1 MRTSTS
7 PWISS
12 TACCPRAPCSRSSGW
27 CTPWLARCSSFSLG
41 RCGSRPHAFPDTATR
56 PTCCASWLGHSSI
69 SWWGRLRSPPAYTC
83 SRYSCRA
90 TGAPHWRPPEAM
102 TEALVGLAA
111 MMLLAFVRIPIAVAM
126 AVVGVVGY
134 AYMRDWSWSGALAMA
149 QTKVYETGRNYTLS
163 VVPLFI
169 LMGNF
174 VTRAGMSQELFRA
187 AYAFIGHLRGGLA
200 MATIVGCAGFGAICG
215 SSIATAATF
224 AKVAYPS
231 MKKFGYSD
239 ALATGAIASGGTLG
253 ILIPP
258 STIMVIYGIMT
269 GTSIGKLFAAG
280 VLPGILATVLL
291 CLAVQYVT
299 WRDPAAGPRGE
310 RLSWKERFDT
320 LQGFGWF
327 AAVGVAVVGAAQLRW
342 IESDDAAV
350 LGALA
355 VFGLSLVYKGVTSVI
370 ALFALVMGGIYGG
383 VFTAVEGAGVGAFG
397 ALIFAFARRSLT
409 WQGLYAAL
417 VESARTTSMLFL
429 ILIGA
434 LMFAEFVN
442 ITSMPDDLKNFIER
456 LQVSPVVVVATI
468 MVIYV
473 VLGTAMEELSM
484 ILLTVPVFFPL
495 IVHLGVDPIWF
506 GILIVV
512 VVEIGLI
519 SPPVGMNLFVLN
531 TLLPQVPTRVIFRG
545 VLPFMTID
553 CVRLAILIAFPI
565 ISTWLP
571 SLMK

>member
-1 MRTSTS
+1 
-7 PWISS
+7 
-12 TACCPRAPCSRSSGW
+12 
-27 CTPWLARCSSFSLG
+27 
-41 RCGSRPHAFPDTATR
+41 
-56 PTCCASWLGHSSI
+56 
-69 SWWGRLRSPPAYTC
+69 
-83 SRYSCRA
+83 
-90 TGAPHWRPPEAM
+90 M
-102 TEALVGLAA
+102 TETLVGLAA
-111 MMLLAFVRIPIAVAM
+111 MMLLAFLRLPIALSM
-126 AVVGVVGY
+126 GLVGVIGY
-134 AYMRDWSWSGALAMA
+134 AYMRDWSFAAALAAA
-149 QTKVYETGRNYTLS
+149 QTKLYETGRNYTLS

-239 ALATGAIASGGTLG
+239 GLATGAIAAGGTLG

-269 GTSIGKLFAAG
+269 GTSIGHLFAAG
-280 VLPGILATVLL
+280 ILPGILATVLL
-291 CLAVQYVT
+291 CLAVRYVA
-299 WRDPAAGPRGE
+299 WRNPEAAPRGE
-310 RLSWKERFDT
+310 RVSWKERFAT
-320 LQGFGWF
+320 LEGLGWF
-327 AAVGVAVVGAAQLRW
+327 VAVGVAVIGAAQLRW
-342 IESDDAAV
+342 LPADDAAV

-355 VFGLSLVYKGVTSVI
+355 VFGLSLIYKGITSVV

-397 ALIFAFARRSLT
+397 AMVFALARRSLS
-409 WQGLYAAL
+409 WKGLYGAL
-417 VESARTTSMLFL
+417 LESARTTSMLFL

-442 ITSMPDDLKNFIER
+442 ITSMPDDLKNFVTR
-456 LQVSPVVVVATI
+456 LRISPILVVAVI
-468 MVIYV
+468 MMIYV
-473 VLGTAMEELSM
+473 LLGTAMEELSM
-484 ILLTVPVFFPL
+484 ILLTVPIFFPL
-495 IVHLGVDPIWF
+495 IVHMGLDPIWF
-506 GILIVV
+506 GVLIVV

-531 TLLPQVPTRVIFRG
+531 TLLPQVPTRTIFYG
-545 VLPFMTID
+545 VLPFMAVD
-553 CVRLAILIAFPI
+553 CVRLAILIAFPA
-565 ISTWLP
+565 ISLYLP
-571 SLMK
+571 SLMR

>member
-1 MRTSTS
+1 MAEGL
-7 PWISS
+7 I
-12 TACCPRAPCSRSSGW
+12 
-27 CTPWLARCSSFSLG
+27 
-41 RCGSRPHAFPDTATR
+41 
-56 PTCCASWLGHSSI
+56 
-69 SWWGRLRSPPAYTC
+69 
-83 SRYSCRA
+83 
-90 TGAPHWRPPEAM
+90 
-102 TEALVGLAA
+102 GLAA
-111 MMLLAFVRIPIAVAM
+111 MLLIAFLRVPIALAM
-126 AVVGVVGY
+126 GIVGIVGY
-134 AYMRDWSWSGALAMA
+134 AYMRDWNFTTAFAVA
-149 QTKVYETGRNYTLS
+149 QTKIYETGRNYTLS

-239 ALATGAIASGGTLG
+239 SLATGAIAAGGTLG

-280 VLPGILATVLL
+280 ILPGILATLLL
-291 CLAVQYVT
+291 CAAVQWVT
-299 WRDPAAGPRGE
+299 WRDPKAGPRGE
-310 RLSWKERFDT
+310 RLSWKQRFDT
-320 LQGFGWF
+320 LEGVGWF
-327 AAVGVAVVGAAQLRW
+327 AAVGVAVVGSVQLGW
-342 IESDDAAV
+342 LPSDDAAV

-355 VFGLSLVYKGVTSVI
+355 VFGLSLIYKGITSVI

-397 ALIFAFARRSLT
+397 ALVFALARRSLS
-409 WQGLYAAL
+409 WRSLYAAL

-442 ITSMPDDLKNFIER
+442 ITSMPTDLKQFIAD
-456 LQVSPVVVVATI
+456 LGVSPIMVVAVI
-468 MVIYV
+468 MIIYV
-473 VLGTAMEELSM
+473 LLGTAMEELSM
-484 ILLTVPVFFPL
+484 ILLTVPIFFPL
-495 IVHLGVDPIWF
+495 IVHMGLDPIWF
-506 GILIVV
+506 GVLIVV

-519 SPPVGMNLFVLN
+519 SPPVGMNLFVLS
-531 TLLPQVPTRVIFRG
+531 TLLPQVSTRVVFRG
-545 VLPFMTID
+545 VLPFVAVD
-553 CVRLAILIAFPI
+553 CVRLAILVAFPA
-565 ISTWLP
+565 ISLYLP